1 MLKTVIGFA
10 ATGGLVVP
18 VMFTLLGVM
27 VRRLAA
33 DAPGA
38 IALLQGA
45 QLPLWPMSK
54 LILDDPAGKHWLYL
68 PLAAVLSNAL
78 VFAAIGALA
87 AWGRTNRLAFA
98 AAAVVTLALTVLA
111 WRGFGTSGGGFAI
124 ALALALGGLVVHHR
138 LAR

>member
-1 MLKTVIGFA
+1 MLRTLIGFA
-10 ATGGLVVP
+10 VTGGLVVP
-18 VMFTLLGVM
+18 VVFTLLGVL

-78 VFAAIGALA
+78 VFVAIGALA
-87 AWGRTNRLAFA
+87 VWGRTSRPAFVA
-98 AAAVVTLALTVLA
+98 ALVVTLALMVLA
-111 WRGFGTSGGGFAI
+111 WRGFGTSGAGFAI
-124 ALALALGGLVVHHR
+124 ALTLALGGLAIHHR
-138 LAR
+138 LTR

>member
-1 MLKTVIGFA
+1 MLKTLIGFA
-10 ATGGLVVP
+10 VTGGLVVP
-18 VMFTLLGVM
+18 IAFTLLGVA

-38 IALLQGA
+38 LALLQGV

-87 AWGRTNRLAFA
+87 AWGRTSRAGFA
-98 AAAVVTLALTVLA
+98 AALVVTVALLVLA
-111 WRGFGTSGGGFAI
+111 WRGFGTSGAGFAI
-124 ALALALGGLVVHHR
+124 ALALALAGLVMHHR